1 MKVELSL
8 SNYAT
13 KADLEKA
20 TGIDSS
26 MFAKKVDLPSVKSDA
41 DKLDINTLKNLSNN
55 LCNLKNKVDKLYV
68 DKLVPVSVDL
78 SKLRDIVKMMLLKK
92 MYIMVRSKIIEG
104 KISDI
109 TNIATDTTLN
119 AKINKVKI
127 KVPSIT
133 NLATNTAAVT
143 ALTAL

>member
-92 MYIMVRSKIIEG
+92 MYIMVRSKNIEG

-133 NLATNTAAVT
+133 NLATVT